1 MIAMKR
7 FMTFAAAFAAF
18 ALTFAACQPEDKP
31 GNEGENNGQENV
43 DPKPD
48 EKPDDSGNT
57 GNTGTVTPPV
67 VELAPEI
74 KSGDCVLAPNANAEK
89 FVSEVTYPDRDYSY
103 SVVMDYHG
111 GYNGNL
117 AEGESVKSDKPS
129 EYTFRWTADETA
141 GKLLLELAEVETG
154 WKMEQEITAGSD
166 NVAVT
171 NLTPNVHY
179 TYKVSSIDN
188 GTVMTEGNFS
198 TYGHIRQVF
207 FKTRVRNGRDLGG
220 WLTYG
225 GKMVK
230 YHKIYRTGR
239 WESGTMSNSGKK
251 AIIAEGVKAQLDLR
265 NTSDVCE
272 KATIEG
278 MDFCAPII
286 ETGGDSMLKAEKGD
300 KTRQCMQFIIDCIK
314 NDKPVIFHCSLGRD
328 RTGTLGMIILGLL
341 DVVEGDISKEY
352 EVTYFSPRGWSIA
365 ESETYKTFQNKRT
378 TWAYKPAAEYIW
390 EGKYPN
396 ATYEFVDDVD
406 SPDYTPFSVR
416 IEKYLLDIGI
426 SQEDIDTFRE
436 LMLTEPYADLTPV
449 E

>member
-1 MIAMKR
+1 MKLR
-7 FMTFAAAFAAF
+7 YFLF
-18 ALTFAACQPEDKP
+18 ALLIPVMICCNPADPNTDVKDPD
-31 GNEGENNGQENV
+31 QEQV
-43 DPKPD
+43 DPTPD
-48 EKPDDSGNT
+48 PEPDP
-57 GNTGTVTPPV
+57 TPTPTPTPTPEP
-67 VELAPEI
+67 ELAPEI

-117 AEGESVKSDKPS
+117 GEGESVKSDKPS
-129 EYTFRWTADETA
+129 EYTLRWTADEAA
-141 GKLLLELAEVETG
+141 GKLKLELVETETG
-154 WKMEQEITAGSD
+154 WKMEQEISAGES
-166 NVAVT
+166 NVVVT

-179 TYKVSSIDN
+179 TYKVSSIEN

-198 TYGHIRQVF
+198 TYGSIRQVF

-220 WLTYG
+220 WQTYD

-272 KATIEG
+272 KATIDG

-286 ETGGDSMLKAEKGD
+286 ETGGDSMLKAEGGD

-314 NDKPVIFHCSLGRD
+314 ADKPVIFHCSLGRD

-390 EGKYPN
+390 AGKYPN
-396 ATYEFVDDVD
+396 ATYEFVDDVN

-426 SQEDIDTFRE
+426 SQADIDTFRD
-436 LMLTEPYADLTPV
+436 LMLTEPYADLSPA

>member
-1 MIAMKR
+1 MKR
-7 FMTFAAAFAAF
+7 IMTLAAMFAAVAMTFS
-18 ALTFAACQPEDKP
+18 ACQPEDKP

-43 DPKPD
+43 DPGQGD
-48 EKPDDSGNT
+48 NSGDNGNT
-57 GNTGTVTPPV
+57 GNNGNTGTTTPPAD
-67 VELAPEI
+67 ELAPEI

-390 EGKYPN
+390 AGKYPN

>member
-1 MIAMKR
+1 MKLSYFLLTIIVPAMMIA
-7 FMTFAAAFAAF
+7 
-18 ALTFAACQPEDKP
+18 CDKP
-31 GNEGENNGQENV
+31 APSPEEEQGKQEQEQT
-43 DPKPD
+43 PTPAPTPTPEPD
-48 EKPDDSGNT
+48 
-57 GNTGTVTPPV
+57 

-74 KSGDCVLAPNANAEK
+74 KSGDCVLAPNANVEK
-89 FVSEVTYPDRDYSY
+89 FVSEVTYQDHDYSS
-103 SVVMDYHG
+103 SVILDYYG

-129 EYTFRWTADETA
+129 EYTFRWTADEAA
-141 GKLLLELAEVETG
+141 GKLKLELAETETG
-154 WKMEQEITAGSD
+154 WKMEQEISAGSD

-179 TYKVSSIDN
+179 TYKVSSIDS
-188 GTVMTEGNFS
+188 GTVMTEGEFT
-198 TYGHIRQVF
+198 TYGSIRQVF

-220 WLTYG
+220 WKTYD

-272 KATIEG
+272 KATVDG

-286 ETGGDSMLKAEKGD
+286 ETGGDSMLKAEGGD
-300 KTRQCMQFIIDCIK
+300 KTRQCMQFIIDCVK

-328 RTGTLGMIILGLL
+328 RTGTLGMIILGVL
-341 DVVEGDISKEY
+341 DVIEGDISKEY

-365 ESETYKTFQNKRT
+365 ESESYKIFQNKRT

-390 EGKYPN
+390 DN
-396 ATYEFVDDVD
+396 FVDEGEKFSKGVE
-406 SPDYTPFSVR
+406 DYLVS
-416 IEKYLLDIGI
+416 IGI
-426 SQEDIDTFRE
+426 SLDDINTFRN
-436 LMLTEPYADLTPV
+436 LMLTEAYPDLTPAK
-449 E
+449 

>member
-1 MIAMKR
+1 MKMNLRYLLLGLIVPAMMIG
-7 FMTFAAAFAAF
+7 
-18 ALTFAACQPEDKP
+18 CEKP
-31 GNEGENNGQENV
+31 ADEPVDEGK
-43 DPKPD
+43 KPD
-48 EKPDDSGNT
+48 TEQPAPTPTPDP
-57 GNTGTVTPPV
+57 TPE

-74 KSGDCVLAPNANAEK
+74 KSGDCVLAPNKFAEE
-89 FVSEVTYPDRDYSY
+89 FVKNVTYPDRDYSY
-103 SVVMDYHG
+103 SVVLNYHG
-111 GYNGNL
+111 GYNGDL
-117 AEGESVKSDKPS
+117 AEGESVNGDKSS
-129 EYTFRWTADETA
+129 EYTIRWEANEA
-141 GKLLLELAEVETG
+141 EGKLQLELSEQETG
-154 WKMEQEITAGSD
+154 WSMTKEITAGSNYVD
-166 NVAVT
+166 IN

-179 TYKVSSIDN
+179 TYKVSSIEK
-188 GTVMTEGNFS
+188 GTVMTEGNFT

-207 FKTRVRNGRDLGG
+207 FKTRVRNGRDMGG

-239 WESGTMSNSGKK
+239 WESSTMANSGKK
-251 AIIAEGVKAQLDLR
+251 AMIAEGIKAQLDLR
-265 NTSDVCE
+265 NTSDVLD
-272 KATIEG
+272 APAIDG
-278 MDFCAPII
+278 MDFCAPLI

-314 NDKPVIFHCSLGRD
+314 ADKPVVYHCSLGRD
-328 RTGTLGMIILGLL
+328 RTGTLGMLILGLL

-365 ESETYKTFQNKRT
+365 SSETYKTFQNLRT

-390 EGKYPN
+390 AGKYPN
-396 ATYEFVDDVD
+396 GTYTFNDDKE

-426 SQEDIDTFRE
+426 SQADIDAFRE
-436 LMLTEPYADLTPV
+436 LMLTEPYADLTPATA

>member
-1 MIAMKR
+1 MKLRYFLMALALPVMMIGCEEPE
-7 FMTFAAAFAAF
+7 TPVDDNPVIE
-18 ALTFAACQPEDKP
+18 QPE
-31 GNEGENNGQENV
+31 QQ
-43 DPKPD
+43 KPD
-48 EKPDDSGNT
+48 N
-57 GNTGTVTPPV
+57 NQNQTPE
-67 VELAPEI
+67 VELATEI
-74 KSGDCVLAPNANAEK
+74 KNGDCVLAPNANVEK
-89 FVSEVTYPDRDYSY
+89 FVSEVTYPDHDYSY
-103 SVVMDYHG
+103 SVIMDYHG

-129 EYTFRWTADETA
+129 EYTFRWTADEAA
-141 GKLLLELAEVETG
+141 GKLKLELSEAETG
-154 WKMEQEITAGSD
+154 WKMEQEISAGSD

-179 TYKVSSIDN
+179 TYKVSSIEK
-188 GTVMTEGNFS
+188 GTVMTEGEFS
-198 TYGHIRQVF
+198 TYGSIRQVF

-220 WLTYG
+220 WKTYD

-265 NTSDVCE
+265 NTSDVLD
-272 KATIEG
+272 KAAIDG

-286 ETGGDSMLKAEKGD
+286 ETGGDSMLKAENGD

-314 NDKPVIFHCSLGRD
+314 ADKPVIFHCSLGRD
-328 RTGTLGMIILGLL
+328 RTGTLGMIILGVL

-390 EGKYPN
+390 N
-396 ATYEFVDDVD
+396 NFVDEGESFSKGVE
-406 SPDYTPFSVR
+406 DYLVS
-416 IEKYLLDIGI
+416 IGI
-426 SQEDIDTFRE
+426 SLEDINTFRE
-436 LMLTEPYADLTPV
+436 LMLTEAYPDLTPAK
-449 E
+449 

>member
-1 MIAMKR
+1 MNLRYLLLGLVVPAMMIGCEK
-7 FMTFAAAFAAF
+7 
-18 ALTFAACQPEDKP
+18 PVDEPVDNGKEDDK
-31 GNEGENNGQENV
+31 ENV
-43 DPKPD
+43 
-48 EKPDDSGNT
+48 
-57 GNTGTVTPPV
+57 TPTPTPTPTPEPE

-74 KSGDCVLAPNANAEK
+74 KSGDCVLAPNKYAEA
-89 FVSEVTYPDRDYSY
+89 FVTGVTYPDRDYSY
-103 SVVMDYHG
+103 SEVLNYHG
-111 GYNGNL
+111 GYNGQL
-117 AEGESVKSDKPS
+117 AEGESVNGDKSS
-129 EYTFRWTADETA
+129 EYTIRWEANEA
-141 GKLLLELAEVETG
+141 EGKLVLELSEQETG
-154 WKMEQEITAGSD
+154 WSMTKEITAGSNYVD
-166 NVAVT
+166 VN

-188 GTVMTEGNFS
+188 GTVMTEGNFT

-207 FKTRVRNGRDLGG
+207 FKTRVRNGRDMGG
-220 WLTYG
+220 WLTYD

-239 WESGTMSNSGKK
+239 WESSTMANSGKK
-251 AIIAEGVKAQLDLR
+251 AMIAEGIKAQLDLR
-265 NTSDVCE
+265 NTSDVLD
-272 KATIEG
+272 APAIDG
-278 MDFCAPII
+278 MDFCAPLI

-300 KTRQCMQFIIDCIK
+300 KTRQCMQFIIDCVK
-314 NDKPVIFHCSLGRD
+314 ADKPVVYHCSLGRD

-365 ESETYKTFQNKRT
+365 SSETYKTFQNLRT

-390 EGKYPN
+390 AGKYPN
-396 ATYEFVDDVD
+396 ATYEFNDDKE

-426 SQEDIDTFRE
+426 SQADIDAFRE
-436 LMLTEPYADLTPV
+436 LMLTEPYADLTPATPA

>member
-1 MIAMKR
+1 
-7 FMTFAAAFAAF
+7 MT
-18 ALTFAACQPEDKP
+18 K
-31 GNEGENNGQENV
+31 
-43 DPKPD
+43 
-48 EKPDDSGNT
+48 
-57 GNTGTVTPPV
+57 
-67 VELAPEI
+67 
-74 KSGDCVLAPNANAEK
+74 
-89 FVSEVTYPDRDYSY
+89 
-103 SVVMDYHG
+103 
-111 GYNGNL
+111 
-117 AEGESVKSDKPS
+117 
-129 EYTFRWTADETA
+129 
-141 GKLLLELAEVETG
+141 
-154 WKMEQEITAGSD
+154 EITAGSNYVD
-166 NVAVT
+166 IN

-188 GTVMTEGNFS
+188 GTVMTEGNFT

-207 FKTRVRNGRDLGG
+207 FKTRVRNGRDMGG

-239 WESGTMSNSGKK
+239 WESSTMANSGKK
-251 AIIAEGVKAQLDLR
+251 AIIAEGIKAQLDLR
-265 NTSDVCE
+265 NTSDVLD
-272 KATIEG
+272 APAIEG
-278 MDFCAPII
+278 MDFCAPLI

-300 KTRQCMQFIIDCIK
+300 KTRQCMQFIIDCVK
-314 NDKPVIFHCSLGRD
+314 ADKPVVYHCSLGRD

-365 ESETYKTFQNKRT
+365 SSETYKTFQNLRT

-390 EGKYPN
+390 AGKYPN
-396 ATYEFVDDVD
+396 ATYEFNNDKE

-426 SQEDIDTFRE
+426 SQEDINTFRE
-436 LMLTEPYADLTPV
+436 LMLTEPYADLTPATPA

>member
-1 MIAMKR
+1 MKFNRFLLALIVPAM
-7 FMTFAAAFAAF
+7 MLGCEEPA
-18 ALTFAACQPEDKP
+18 PVNPDDK
-31 GNEGENNGQENV
+31 ENQENQ
-43 DPKPD
+43 
-48 EKPDDSGNT
+48 ENQ
-57 GNTGTVTPPV
+57 NNNNNNQTPPPT

-74 KSGDCVLAPNANAEK
+74 KSGDCVLAPNVNAEK
-89 FVSEVTYPDRDYSY
+89 FVSEVTYPDRDYTY

-129 EYTFRWTADETA
+129 EYTFRWEANEA
-141 GKLLLELAEVETG
+141 EGKLKLELAEIETG
-154 WKMEQEITAGSD
+154 WKMEQEISAGSD

-179 TYKVSSIDN
+179 TYKVSSIEN
-188 GTVMTEGNFS
+188 GTVMTEGEFS
-198 TYGHIRQVF
+198 TYGSIRQVF
-207 FKTRVRNGRDLGG
+207 FKTRVRNGRDMGG
-220 WLTYG
+220 WMTYD

-272 KATIEG
+272 KATIDG

-286 ETGGDSMLKAEKGD
+286 ETGGDSMLKADGGD

-328 RTGTLGMIILGLL
+328 RTGTLGMIILGIL
-341 DVVEGDISKEY
+341 DVIEGDISKEY

-365 ESETYKTFQNKRT
+365 ESETYKTFQNLRT
-378 TWAYKPAAEYIW
+378 TWAYKPAANYIW

-396 ATYEFVDDVD
+396 GTYEFVDDKE

-436 LMLTEPYADLTPV
+436 LMLTEPYPSLQPA

>member
-1 MIAMKR
+1 MNLRYLLLGLVVPAMMIGCEK
-7 FMTFAAAFAAF
+7 
-18 ALTFAACQPEDKP
+18 PVDEPVDNGKEDDK
-31 GNEGENNGQENV
+31 ENV
-43 DPKPD
+43 
-48 EKPDDSGNT
+48 
-57 GNTGTVTPPV
+57 TPTPTPTPTPEPE

-74 KSGDCVLAPNANAEK
+74 KSGDCVLAPNKYAEA
-89 FVSEVTYPDRDYSY
+89 FVTGVTYPDRDYSY
-103 SVVMDYHG
+103 SEVLNYHG
-111 GYNGNL
+111 GYNGQL
-117 AEGESVKSDKPS
+117 AEGESVNGDKSS
-129 EYTFRWTADETA
+129 EYTIRWEANEA
-141 GKLLLELAEVETG
+141 EGKLVLELSEQETG
-154 WKMEQEITAGSD
+154 WSMTKEITAGSNYVD
-166 NVAVT
+166 VN

-188 GTVMTEGNFS
+188 GTVMTEGNFT

-207 FKTRVRNGRDLGG
+207 FKTRVRNGRDMGG
-220 WLTYG
+220 WLTYD

-239 WESGTMSNSGKK
+239 WESSTMANSGKK
-251 AIIAEGVKAQLDLR
+251 AMIAEGIKAQLDLR
-265 NTSDVCE
+265 NTSDVLD
-272 KATIEG
+272 APAIDG
-278 MDFCAPII
+278 MDFCAPLI

-300 KTRQCMQFIIDCIK
+300 KTRQCMQFIIDCVK
-314 NDKPVIFHCSLGRD
+314 ADKPVVYHCSLGRD

-365 ESETYKTFQNKRT
+365 SSETYKTFQNLRT

-390 EGKYPN
+390 AGKYPN
-396 ATYEFVDDVD
+396 ATYEFNDDKE

-426 SQEDIDTFRE
+426 SQADIDAFRE
-436 LMLTEPYADLTPV
+436 LMLTEPYADLTPATA